1 MNSKTGNNPEAKPFV
16 PRFTP
21 PPPPPPPPGEPTP
34 LQRAKN
40 EIFTLREENT
50 FIKQRNAELAES
62 LWKATTER
70 DQAIVGN
77 TALVGELEKSFAEN
91 AVLRT
96 QLDQVTGNTT
106 QLRTQLEEAL
116 AKLKRKDG
124 YQARADSTLR
134 DLRHIQ
140 TRLQEERDQALA
152 RNATFQLTIEHMQTE
167 FQAIRVEHD
176 QAIDRNTALQ
186 GDLHAITEIKQGIQV
201 ELEATIERLRAIT
214 LRSSEASFTFDT
226 SHVLAAHKKLM
237 EKLLQDL
244 ESDLIANR
252 QAIKPEY
259 SAALFGGIQKVLNSI
274 HFEMGNLLIAPQLCR
289 VPVISNNGQWF
300 DSMFDARL
308 ATIPLG
314 SLTLPPTAPSGALA
328 AAIAAAKKAPVS
340 PAPAPAPALADSW
353 TAFLLGDTP
362 PPTLHPT
369 SNKM

>member
-21 PPPPPPPPGEPTP
+21 PPPPGEPTP
-34 LQRAKN
+34 LQIAKN
-40 EIFTLREENT
+40 EISTLREQLATLHVENT

-70 DQAIVGN
+70 DQTIVGN
-77 TALVGELEKSFAEN
+77 TALVGELEKSFAEK

-96 QLDQVTGNTT
+96 QLDQVTANTT

-124 YQARADSTLR
+124 NQTRADNTLR
-134 DLRHIQ
+134 DLRHTQ

-152 RNATFQLTIEHMQTE
+152 HNDTFQLTIERMQTE
-167 FQAIRVEHD
+167 FQAIRVERD

-186 GDLHAITEIKQGIQV
+186 GELHAITEIKQAIQV
-201 ELEATIERLRAIT
+201 ELQATIERLQAIT
-214 LRSSEASFTFDT
+214 VRGSEPSFTFDS
-226 SHVLAAHKKLM
+226 SHVVASHKKLM
-237 EKLLQDL
+237 QKLLQDL
-244 ESDLIANR
+244 ESDLIGNR
-252 QAIKPEY
+252 GAIQPEY

-274 HFEMGNLLIAPQLCR
+274 HFEMGNLLTAPQLCR
-289 VPVISNNGQWF
+289 VPIMTGNGQRF
-300 DSMFDARL
+300 HSMLDARL

-314 SLTLPPTAPSGALA
+314 SLALPPTAPSGALA
-328 AAIAAAKKAPVS
+328 AAIAAANKAPVS
-340 PAPAPAPALADSW
+340 PAPAVSW

-362 PPTLHPT
+362 PPHTA
-369 SNKM
+369 SNIQ